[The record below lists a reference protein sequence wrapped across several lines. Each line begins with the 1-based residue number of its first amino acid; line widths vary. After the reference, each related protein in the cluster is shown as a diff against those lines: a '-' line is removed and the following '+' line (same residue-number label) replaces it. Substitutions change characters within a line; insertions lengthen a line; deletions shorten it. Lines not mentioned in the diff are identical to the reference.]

1 MRRQDYIRVLS
12 SNYHLKTSSNIAYMS
27 GHRHLHRL
35 LGDAGRAEDSSE
47 EDDHH
52 QQLHQREVPV
62 IANLELTWIQ
72 TCKRYLTSLPLA
84 N

>member
-1 MRRQDYIRVLS
+1 
-12 SNYHLKTSSNIAYMS
+12 MS

-35 LGDAGRAEDSSE
+35 LGDASGAEDPSE

-62 IANLELTWIQ
+62 TANLE
-72 TCKRYLTSLPLA
+72 
-84 N
+84 

>member
-1 MRRQDYIRVLS
+1 
-12 SNYHLKTSSNIAYMS
+12 MS

-62 IANLELTWIQ
+62 IANLE
-72 TCKRYLTSLPLA
+72 
-84 N
+84 